1 MGVAAVTEVA
11 LILTKSHFLKLGVEL
26 YLRDLKLSFTQPSAA
41 SGASAQQAKNAL
53 LHTWLQSLSSY
64 ITETYSSFYFP

>member
-41 SGASAQQAKNAL
+41 SGASVQQAKNAL
-53 LHTWLQSLSSY
+53 LHT
-64 ITETYSSFYFP
+64 